1 MRIIASIEDPQVIET
16 ILQRLEGK
24 AAAQSPSPATG
35 VCGSTY
41 RPLATSIIATGAP
54 VHSFAVRA
62 PSVGMTAPTQCGLQR
77 G

>member
-41 RPLATSIIATGAP
+41 RPLATGAP
-54 VHSFAVRA
+54 VHSSPCALLALV
-62 PSVGMTAPTQCGLQR
+62 
-77 G
+77 